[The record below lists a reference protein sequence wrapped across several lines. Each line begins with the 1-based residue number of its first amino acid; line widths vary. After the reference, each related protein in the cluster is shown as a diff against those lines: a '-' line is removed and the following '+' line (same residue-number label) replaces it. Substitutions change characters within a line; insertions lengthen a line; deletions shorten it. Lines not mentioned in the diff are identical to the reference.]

1 MNPADLQK
9 ENIAVMIDGRA
20 CELNEMPE
28 VIAREPNGAGIGR
41 DKVLEVALKSIE
53 SRLSELRH
61 DDEAKLWLMLNDPH
75 LSYAEGATKL
85 RQVVD
90 EYNRCAQESISA
102 DSVFGDALGLIEAQN
117 RLCRFSGSTGAPSVR
132 G

>member
-1 MNPADLQK
+1 M
-9 ENIAVMIDGRA
+9 MIDGKA
-20 CELNEMPE
+20 CELNEVPE

-61 DDEAKLWLMLNDPH
+61 DDEARLWLMLNEPH

-102 DSVFGDALGLIEAQN
+102 DSVFGNALGLIEAQN
-117 RLCRFSGSTGAPSVR
+117 RLE
-132 G
+132 